1 MSNDENSTKEMKILI
16 LEDEKDVG
24 FLLKQL
30 VLRLGNYD
38 VSIHTDALSALEAY
52 KQEKHNF
59 IIADI
64 AMPGM
69 DGFEFCR
76 RVRALPEGKF
86 AVILVVTGVVKPL
99 NLHSVLDA
107 GADDYISKPVEF
119 ELFSIRFRVAEKMV
133 HHRLKRRNAEK
144 TLRQSYE
151 ELEEKI
157 EERTAE
163 LRTEIGERKRVE
175 KELRRSEKG
184 YRELFENA
192 HDAIIVFEAEN
203 EIILDVN
210 EHASTIYGFSKSEM
224 IGMSL
229 KSITKDGSNG
239 KMLIKK
245 TLEEGHCQKEYSV
258 HYKKDGEEMYVQINS
273 ALVTYNDKTAIM
285 TINRDITQQ
294 KKAQQ
299 KLRESEE
306 KLRYVTS
313 NIQDIIYST
322 DGEGRLTFV
331 SGDFRESMGD
341 YYKEIIENSVT
352 DSITATRE
360 MCKNLQEVYG
370 DKFVE
375 HFKKQINYIA
385 ELEVHNKPR
394 YFEFRQKIFFQRN
407 PDGDNP
413 AVIDSTTGV
422 IRDVTERR
430 EAEEKLRKSEQKY
443 RWVTENIHD
452 VIFATDEQGEIIF
465 VSGAHEQILGKK
477 KEEIIGNYL
486 DELTSSM
493 FYIPPNDFQNLM
505 KKYEQA
511 IRRDVVLEYEIGIER
526 NGEVRYLEY
535 REKRQKDE
543 KDNFIGSIGVIRDI
557 TERKRA
563 ELATQKSEQRLKA
576 IIEASMNA
584 IIEVNEEGEIVL
596 FNPSAEDLFG
606 FAAEDILGQKL
617 GVILRKDL
625 DIPHQK
631 RLYRYIN
638 KGIGMCGHIGHREEK
653 CFRRKDGSLFIGEV
667 AMSGAR
673 ANGNRFLVAS
683 IHDIT
688 QRKEAEKALRRSEE
702 NYRILFDA
710 TTDALFVHEI
720 KEGGIMGNFIKVNS
734 VACQRLGYS
743 EEELLEM
750 SPADIDD
757 PEFEIDLEGIWK
769 KISRGESVRF
779 EQIHVTKNGERIPVE
794 IHAQGFDWDE
804 RMAIISLVRD
814 ITERK
819 ERVEKLHSLV
829 RQKELLLQEIHHRVK
844 NNLNVI
850 SSLLDFESDSTQ
862 DKKTLETL
870 RDAKNRIRAMA
881 LIHEHLYQSENLA
894 HINFHRYAQILLE
907 EIFYAYG
914 ISYNDVTTEINVNNI
929 SLPIDKAIPCS
940 LIINEA
946 VSNSLKYAFSEESTG
961 KISIQFYE
969 EDDNICLE
977 IADNGIGLSHDFDL
991 ETVKT
996 LGLRIIKMLTRQ
1008 LEGSVTIDGS
1018 DGTTIKINFR
1028 KESRY

>member
-1 MSNDENSTKEMKILI
+1 
-16 LEDEKDVG
+16 
-24 FLLKQL
+24 
-30 VLRLGNYD
+30 
-38 VSIHTDALSALEAY
+38 
-52 KQEKHNF
+52 
-59 IIADI
+59 
-64 AMPGM
+64 
-69 DGFEFCR
+69 
-76 RVRALPEGKF
+76 
-86 AVILVVTGVVKPL
+86 
-99 NLHSVLDA
+99 
-107 GADDYISKPVEF
+107 
-119 ELFSIRFRVAEKMV
+119 
-133 HHRLKRRNAEK
+133 
-144 TLRQSYE
+144 
-151 ELEEKI
+151 
-157 EERTAE
+157 
-163 LRTEIGERKRVE
+163 
-175 KELRRSEKG
+175 
-184 YRELFENA
+184 
-192 HDAIIVFEAEN
+192 
-203 EIILDVN
+203 
-210 EHASTIYGFSKSEM
+210 
-224 IGMSL
+224 
-229 KSITKDGSNG
+229 
-239 KMLIKK
+239 
-245 TLEEGHCQKEYSV
+245 
-258 HYKKDGEEMYVQINS
+258 
-273 ALVTYNDKTAIM
+273 
-285 TINRDITQQ
+285 
-294 KKAQQ
+294 
-299 KLRESEE
+299 
-306 KLRYVTS
+306 
-313 NIQDIIYST
+313 
-322 DGEGRLTFV
+322 
-331 SGDFRESMGD
+331 
-341 YYKEIIENSVT
+341 
-352 DSITATRE
+352 
-360 MCKNLQEVYG
+360 
-370 DKFVE
+370 
-375 HFKKQINYIA
+375 
-385 ELEVHNKPR
+385 
-394 YFEFRQKIFFQRN
+394 
-407 PDGDNP
+407 
-413 AVIDSTTGV
+413 
-422 IRDVTERR
+422 
-430 EAEEKLRKSEQKY
+430 
-443 RWVTENIHD
+443 
-452 VIFATDEQGEIIF
+452 
-465 VSGAHEQILGKK
+465 
-477 KEEIIGNYL
+477 
-486 DELTSSM
+486 
-493 FYIPPNDFQNLM
+493 
-505 KKYEQA
+505 
-511 IRRDVVLEYEIGIER
+511 
-526 NGEVRYLEY
+526 
-535 REKRQKDE
+535 
-543 KDNFIGSIGVIRDI
+543 
-557 TERKRA
+557 
-563 ELATQKSEQRLKA
+563 
-576 IIEASMNA
+576 
-584 IIEVNEEGEIVL
+584 
-596 FNPSAEDLFG
+596 
-606 FAAEDILGQKL
+606 
-617 GVILRKDL
+617 
-625 DIPHQK
+625 
-631 RLYRYIN
+631 
-638 KGIGMCGHIGHREEK
+638 
-653 CFRRKDGSLFIGEV
+653 
-667 AMSGAR
+667 MSGAR